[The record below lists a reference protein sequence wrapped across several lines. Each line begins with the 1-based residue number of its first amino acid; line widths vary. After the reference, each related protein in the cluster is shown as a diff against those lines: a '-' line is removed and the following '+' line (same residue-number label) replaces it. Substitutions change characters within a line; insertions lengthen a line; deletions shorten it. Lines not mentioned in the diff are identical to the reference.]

1 MFAPKFSFEQEQ
13 QFFLD
18 IQQSIENKNF
28 ERLILSQ
35 YKGELADLEKM
46 TFRMIELQG
55 QPTLSCLYHHTTHDI
70 TKNYAMDEGLEKI
83 AELLNLSKQANL
95 FTLNQDIQ
103 LKKNKKKAMFNIQKK
118 LGSATKVEQHQ
129 HNREKQRYV
138 QQHSPFLKHLGITD
152 EKGQIIPSMAR
163 KWKQINKFIEIFS
176 NAYEQI
182 DASQQELNIVD
193 FGSGKGYL
201 TFALYD
207 YLLAQHKT
215 PLITGV
221 ELRSN
226 LVEFCQNVADQVGFH
241 HLDFFEGDV
250 RSYQPDERG
259 LNEASLH
266 PSARREPRSS
276 DLDVMIALHACDIAT
291 DFAIHTGI
299 RLNASMIMCA
309 PCCHKELRPQLKS
322 PDVLQPML
330 QFGIH
335 AGQQAEMLTDTLR
348 ALLLKA
354 YGYETKVFEFV
365 ALEHTSKNKMILATK
380 RKDIQQPDPNIMQQ
394 IQALKAMYGIEKQ
407 SLELLLQ
414 DQMPVENLGCKC

>member
-1 MFAPKFSFEQEQ
+1 M
-13 QFFLD
+13 
-18 IQQSIENKNF
+18 
-28 ERLILSQ
+28 
-35 YKGELADLEKM
+35 
-46 TFRMIELQG
+46 
-55 QPTLSCLYHHTTHDI
+55 SCT
-70 TKNYAMDEGLEKI
+70 E
-83 AELLNLSKQANL
+83 
-95 FTLNQDIQ
+95 
-103 LKKNKKKAMFNIQKK
+103 
-118 LGSATKVEQHQ
+118 
-129 HNREKQRYV
+129 
-138 QQHSPFLKHLGITD
+138 
-152 EKGQIIPSMAR
+152 
-163 KWKQINKFIEIFS
+163 NKFIEIFS
-176 NAYEQI
+176 KAYEQI
-182 DASQQELNIVD
+182 DASQQQLNIVD

-207 YLLAQHKT
+207 YLQSQQKT

-226 LVEFCQNVADQVGFH
+226 LVEFCQNVADQVGFN

-250 RSYQPDERG
+250 RSYQPEK
-259 LNEASLH
+259 
-266 PSARREPRSS
+266 
-276 DLDVMIALHACDIAT
+276 LDVMIALHACDIAT

-309 PCCHKELRPQLKS
+309 PCCHKELRPQLHS
-322 PDVLQPML
+322 PEVLQPML

-380 RKDIQQPDPNIMQQ
+380 RKALQQPDPKIMQQ

-414 DQMPVENLGCKC
+414 DQMPVENIGCKC

>member
-18 IQQSIENKNF
+18 IQQSIENKSF
-28 ERLILSQ
+28 ERLVLSQ

-55 QPTLSCLYHHTTHDI
+55 QPTLSCLYHHTTQDI
-70 TKNYAMDEGLEKI
+70 TKNYAIAEGLEKI

-95 FTLNQDIQ
+95 FTLDQDMQ
-103 LKKNKKKAMFNIQKK
+103 LKKNKKKAMLNIQKK
-118 LGSATKVEQHQ
+118 QASATKVEQHQ

-138 QQHSPFLKHLGITD
+138 QQQSPFLKHLGITD

-250 RSYQPDERG
+250 RSYQP
-259 LNEASLH
+259 AK
-266 PSARREPRSS
+266 
-276 DLDVMIALHACDIAT
+276 LDVMIALHACDIAT

-322 PDVLQPML
+322 PEVLQPML

-380 RKDIQQPDPNIMQQ
+380 RNDIQQPDPNIMQQ

>member
-18 IQQSIENKNF
+18 IQQSIENKSF
-28 ERLILSQ
+28 DRLILSQ
-35 YKGELADLEKM
+35 YKGELAELEKM
-46 TFRMIELQG
+46 TFRIIELQG
-55 QPTLSCLYHHTTHDI
+55 QATLSCLYHHKTQDI
-70 TKNYAMDEGLEKI
+70 TKNYSMNEGIEKI
-83 AELLNLSKQANL
+83 AELLAQSKQANL
-95 FTLNQDIQ
+95 FALDQEAQ
-103 LKKNKKKAMFNIQKK
+103 LKKNKKKAMLNVQKRQP
-118 LGSATKVEQHQ
+118 LSMEIEQRQ
-129 HNREKQRYV
+129 HNREKHRYV
-138 QQHSPFLKHLGITD
+138 EQQSPFLKHLGITD
-152 EKGQIIPSMAR
+152 EKGQVIPSMAR

-176 NAYEQI
+176 NAYAQI

-207 YLLAQHKT
+207 YLQAQQKT

-226 LVEFCQNVADQVGFH
+226 LVEFCQKVADDVGFN

-250 RSYQPDERG
+250 RSYQPEK
-259 LNEASLH
+259 
-266 PSARREPRSS
+266 
-276 DLDVMIALHACDIAT
+276 LDVMIALHACDIAT

-322 PDVLQPML
+322 PEVLQPML

-365 ALEHTSKNKMILATK
+365 SLEHTSKNKMILATK
-380 RKDIQQPDPNIMQQ
+380 RKDIQQPDAKILQQ
-394 IQALKAMYGIEKQ
+394 IQALKTMYGIQKQ

-414 DQMPVENLGCKC
+414 DQMPIENVGCKC

>member
-18 IQQSIENKNF
+18 IQQSIENKSF

-55 QPTLSCLYHHTTHDI
+55 QPTLSCLYHHTTQDI
-70 TKNYAMDEGLEKI
+70 TKNYAIAEGLEKI

-118 LGSATKVEQHQ
+118 QASATKVEQHQ

-138 QQHSPFLKHLGITD
+138 DQHSSFLMHLGITD

-250 RSYQPDERG
+250 RGYQP
-259 LNEASLH
+259 AK
-266 PSARREPRSS
+266 
-276 DLDVMIALHACDIAT
+276 LDVMIALHACDIAT

-322 PDVLQPML
+322 PEVLQPML

>member
-18 IQQSIENKNF
+18 IQQSIENKSF
-28 ERLILSQ
+28 ERLILRQ
-35 YKGELADLEKM
+35 YKGDLADLEKM

-55 QPTLSCLYHHTTHDI
+55 QVTLSCLYHHTTQDI
-70 TKNYAMDEGLEKI
+70 TKNYAIAEGLEKI
-83 AELLNLSKQANL
+83 ADLLAQSKQANL
-95 FTLNQDIQ
+95 FTLDQDMQ
-103 LKKNKKKAMFNIQKK
+103 LKKNKKKAMLNIQKK
-118 LGSATKVEQHQ
+118 QASAVKVEQ

-138 QQHSPFLKHLGITD
+138 QQQSTFLKHLGITD

-207 YLLAQHKT
+207 YLQAQHKT

-226 LVEFCQNVADQVGFH
+226 LVDFCQNVADQVGFN

-250 RSYQPDERG
+250 RSYQP
-259 LNEASLH
+259 AK
-266 PSARREPRSS
+266 
-276 DLDVMIALHACDIAT
+276 LDVMIALHACDIAT

-309 PCCHKELRPQLKS
+309 PCCHKELRPQLHS
-322 PDVLQPML
+322 PEVLQPML

-380 RKDIQQPDPNIMQQ
+380 RKALQQPDPKIMQQ

-414 DQMPVENLGCKC
+414 DQMPVENIGCKC

>member
-18 IQQSIENKNF
+18 IQQSIENNSF

-35 YKGELADLEKM
+35 YKGESADLEKIS
-46 TFRMIELQG
+46 FRTIELQG
-55 QPTLSCLYHHTTHDI
+55 QVMLSCLYHHTTQDM
-70 TKNYAMDEGLEKI
+70 TKNHSLDEGLVKI
-83 AELLNLSKQANL
+83 AELLNQSKQANL
-95 FTLNQDIQ
+95 FTHHQDVQ
-103 LKKNKKKAMFNIQKK
+103 LKKNKKKAMLNVQKK
-118 LGSATKVEQHQ
+118 QVSVPQTQQQHD
-129 HNREKQRYV
+129 REKHRFV
-138 QQHSPFLKHLGITD
+138 QQQSIFLKHLGITD

-207 YLLAQHKT
+207 YLLEQNKT

-226 LVEFCQNVADQVGFH
+226 LVEFCQKVADEVGFN

-250 RSYQPDERG
+250 RSYSPEK
-259 LNEASLH
+259 
-266 PSARREPRSS
+266 
-276 DLDVMIALHACDIAT
+276 LDVMIALHACDVAT

-322 PDVLQPML
+322 PEVLQPML

-365 ALEHTSKNKMILATK
+365 SLEHTSKNKMILATK
-380 RKDIQQPDPNIMQQ
+380 RKDIQQPDPKIIQQ
-394 IQALKAMYGIEKQ
+394 IQALKQMYGIQKQ

-414 DQMPVENLGCKC
+414 DQMPTENLGCKC

>member
-18 IQQSIENKNF
+18 IQQSIENKSF

-35 YKGELADLEKM
+35 YKGDLADLEKM

-55 QPTLSCLYHHTTHDI
+55 QVTLSCLYHHTTQDI
-70 TKNYAMDEGLEKI
+70 TKNYAIAEGLEKI
-83 AELLNLSKQANL
+83 ADLLAQSKQANL
-95 FTLNQDIQ
+95 FTLDQDMQ
-103 LKKNKKKAMFNIQKK
+103 LKKNKKKAMLNIQKK
-118 LGSATKVEQHQ
+118 QAFATKVEQQQ
-129 HNREKQRYV
+129 HNREKHRYV
-138 QQHSPFLKHLGITD
+138 QQQSPFLKHLGITD
-152 EKGQIIPSMAR
+152 EKGQIIPNMAR

-207 YLLAQHKT
+207 YLQAQHKT

-226 LVEFCQNVADQVGFH
+226 LVEFCQNVADQVGFN

-250 RSYQPDERG
+250 RSYQP
-259 LNEASLH
+259 AK
-266 PSARREPRSS
+266 
-276 DLDVMIALHACDIAT
+276 LDVMIALHACDIAT

-309 PCCHKELRPQLKS
+309 PCCHKELRPQLHS
-322 PDVLQPML
+322 PEVLQPML

-380 RKDIQQPDPNIMQQ
+380 RKDIQQPDPKIMQQ

-414 DQMPVENLGCKC
+414 DQMPVENIGCKC

>member
-1 MFAPKFSFEQEQ
+1 MFAPNFSFDQEH
-13 QFFLD
+13 QFFMD
-18 IQQSIENKNF
+18 VQQSIENKSF

-35 YKGELADLEKM
+35 YQGELAQLEKM
-46 TFRMIELQG
+46 TFRIIELQG
-55 QPTLSCLYHHTTHDI
+55 QASLSCLYHYSTQDV
-70 TKNYAMDEGLEKI
+70 TKNYTIPEGLEKI
-83 AELLNLSKQANL
+83 AEMMSDCKQANL
-95 FTLNQDIQ
+95 FSLHQDTQ
-103 LKKNKKKAMFNIQKK
+103 LKKNKKKAMLNTQKK
-118 LGSATKVEQHQ
+118 QNSQTQVEQQQ
-129 HNREKQRYV
+129 HNREKQRFV
-138 QQHSPFLKHLGITD
+138 QQHSPFLKHLGIAD

-176 NAYEQI
+176 NAYAQI
-182 DASQQELNIVD
+182 DSSQQSLNIVD

-207 YLLAQHKT
+207 YLLEQQKT
-215 PLITGV
+215 PFITGV

-226 LVEFCQNVADQVGFH
+226 LVEFCQNVADDVGFN

-250 RSYQPDERG
+250 RSYSPEK
-259 LNEASLH
+259 
-266 PSARREPRSS
+266 
-276 DLDVMIALHACDIAT
+276 LDVMIALHACDIAT

-309 PCCHKELRPQLKS
+309 PCCHKELRLQLQS
-322 PDVLQPML
+322 PEVLQPML

-354 YGYETKVFEFV
+354 YGYETNVFEFV

-380 RKDIQQPDPNIMQQ
+380 RKNLEQPDPQIMQQ
-394 IQALKAMYGIEKQ
+394 IQDLKTMYGIQKH
-407 SLELLLQ
+407 SLELLLR
-414 DQMPVENLGCKC
+414 DQLPQENLGCKC